1 MQVLLFLLQTLF
13 FILVAC
19 ALLRAWMNHIK
30 LHMSV
35 QPGRFV
41 MAVTDWLVKPLR
53 RVLPGGLGRS
63 RVDWGSLLAAVV
75 LCQVYAALALLVMS
89 GWDVAVHSPGL
100 MLALA
105 LQFLA
110 RSVLQGLSLLLL
122 VYAILSWVQPQSPV
136 MGTLDRLVGPLVR
149 PIRRLVPPVGGVDLS
164 VLLLIVA
171 LQVGL
176 MLIG

>member
-1 MQVLLFLLQTLF
+1 M
-13 FILVAC
+13 
-19 ALLRAWMNHIK
+19 
-30 LHMSV
+30 
-35 QPGRFV
+35 
-41 MAVTDWLVKPLR
+41 
-53 RVLPGGLGRS
+53 
-63 RVDWGSLLAAVV
+63 DWGSLLAAVV

-149 PIRRLVPPVGGVDLS
+149 PIRRVVPPVGGVDLS